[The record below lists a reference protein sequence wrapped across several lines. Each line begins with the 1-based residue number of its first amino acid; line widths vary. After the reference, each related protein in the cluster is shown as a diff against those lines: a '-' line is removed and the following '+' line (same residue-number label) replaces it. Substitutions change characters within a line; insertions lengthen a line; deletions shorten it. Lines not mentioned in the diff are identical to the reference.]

1 MVSHR
6 LNAER
11 LMLLAWPRAILLQ
24 LAHPLVAAGV
34 AEHSRFASGPRATV
48 TRLLHTVR
56 VMLALTF
63 SAEPQ
68 QRDAIERIREIHTR
82 VHGSLQSAVGPFAA
96 GTCYSAEDPA
106 LVLWVHLTLIESMVL
121 VHDMLFPALSES
133 ERDAYCAEAAWV
145 ACALGAREADVPRTW
160 QALCRAVRSVH
171 ESGALVVGADAR
183 AVAAAVMAPPF
194 GPVVYPLSAVVRFVT
209 RAALP
214 EPIRAQYG
222 LGWSAA
228 EARRLPLVIG
238 ALRATRRL
246 LPARAAC
253 WPESRVARRPRVS

>member
-1 MVSHR
+1 
-6 LNAER
+6 
-11 LMLLAWPRAILLQ
+11 MLLAWPRAILLQ

-34 AEHSRFASGPRATV
+34 AEHSRFASGPHATV
-48 TRLLHTVR
+48 RRLLHTVR
-56 VMLALTF
+56 VMLTLTF
-63 SAEPQ
+63 GAEPQ

-106 LVLWVHLTLIESMVL
+106 LVLWVHLTLLESMVL

-145 ACALGAREADVPRTW
+145 ASALGAREVDVPRTW
-160 QALCRAVRSVH
+160 HALCRAVQSVH

-194 GPVVYPLSAVVRFVT
+194 GPLVHPLSAVVRLVT

-214 EPIRAQYG
+214 EPIRLQYG

-228 EARRLPLVIG
+228 EARRLPVVLG
-238 ALRATRRL
+238 ALRAARRL
-246 LPARAAC
+246 LPDRAAL